1 MSLSVLIDLSC
12 WGPMNFYDRLPVT
25 ARAAL
30 DASGIDPGELEN
42 AFNLPPD
49 AGLLLVGSHADGRAT
64 EKSDLDFLVLLE
76 DDEELPGVDVG
87 DTISFSYGFLDRKLV
102 LLGTQE
108 FDLELMHWRHLPRFG
123 ESLQDLTRLSAQSES
138 TSASFPV
145 FLLEEIRALNR
156 LRTGVPIRGMPRVE
170 RWRAGLNL
178 ENLSLY
184 RALSCF
190 LNAMSWIEDAVNL
203 QRAGATDFGPAVAA
217 RVGAEE
223 LLLGTLAYH
232 GRVLVDLR
240 FAAHYSDVWKKSGDP
255 IPGALDDMQGLL
267 FPQSDSL
274 ADYPNRIYELAVEL
288 FHFYDHDGRQPGLVP
303 GIRWFGR
310 NRWHLDLSFLGLDS
324 S

>member
-1 MSLSVLIDLSC
+1 M
-12 WGPMNFYDRLPVT
+12 

-30 DASGIDPGELEN
+30 DASGIDSGELEN

-64 EKSDLDFLVLLE
+64 ETSDLDFLVLLE
-76 DDEELPGVDVG
+76 GDEELPGVDVG
-87 DTISFSYGFLDRKLV
+87 DTVSFSYGFQERKLV

-108 FDLELMHWRHLPRFG
+108 IDLEVMHWKQLHRFG
-123 ESLQDLTRLSAQSES
+123 QSLQDLTRLSTQSEYTS
-138 TSASFPV
+138 TSFPV

-156 LRTGVPIRGMPRVE
+156 LRTGVSLRGMPRVE
-170 RWRAGLNL
+170 RWRVDLHL
-178 ENLSLY
+178 ENLPLY

-203 QRAGATDFGPAVAA
+203 QRAGAADFGPAVAA

-232 GRVLVDLR
+232 GHVLVDLR
-240 FAAHYSDVWKKSGDP
+240 FAAYYSDVWRKSGDP
-255 IPGALDDMQGLL
+255 IPDALDDMQGLL
-267 FPQSDSL
+267 FPHSDLL
-274 ADYPNRIYELAVEL
+274 AGYPDRIYDLAVEL
-288 FHFYDHDGRQPGLVP
+288 FHFYDQDGAQSGLTT

>member
-1 MSLSVLIDLSC
+1 MSLPVLIDFFC
-12 WGPMNFYDRLPVT
+12 WGPMNFYDRLPAT
-25 ARAAL
+25 AQAAL

-49 AGLLLVGSHADGRAT
+49 AGLLLVGSHSDGRAT

-76 DDEELPGVDVG
+76 EDEELPGVDVG
-87 DTISFSYGFLDRKLV
+87 DTISFSYGFLERKLV

-108 FDLELMHWRHLPRFG
+108 FDLEVMHWRHLHKLG
-123 ESLQDLTRLSAQSES
+123 QSLQDLSRLSSQSE

-145 FLLEEIRALNR
+145 FPLEEIRALNR
-156 LRTGVPIRGMPRVE
+156 LRTGVPLRGMPRVE
-170 RWRAGLNL
+170 RWRADLNL

-203 QRAGATDFGPAVAA
+203 QRAGAADFGPAVAA

-232 GRVLVDLR
+232 GHVLVDLR
-240 FAAHYSDVWKKSGDP
+240 FAAHYSEVWKTSGDP
-255 IPGALDDMQGLL
+255 IPNALDDMQGLL

-274 ADYPNRIYELAVEL
+274 TGYPNRIYKLAVEL
-288 FHFYDHDGRQPGLVP
+288 FHFYDQDRRQPGLVT

-310 NRWHLDLSFLGLDS
+310 NRWHLDLSFLGLD
-324 S
+324 

>member
-1 MSLSVLIDLSC
+1 
-12 WGPMNFYDRLPVT
+12 MNFYDRLPAT
-25 ARAAL
+25 AQAAL
-30 DASGIDPGELEN
+30 DAGGIDSGELES
-42 AFNLPPD
+42 AFNLPPH

-64 EKSDLDFLVLLE
+64 ATSDLDFLVLLE
-76 DDEELPGVDVG
+76 GDEELPGVDVG
-87 DTISFSYGFLDRKLV
+87 DTISFSYGILERKLV

-108 FDLELMHWRHLPRFG
+108 VDLEVMHWRQLPRFG
-123 ESLQDLTRLSAQSES
+123 QSLWDLTRLSAQSEYTS
-138 TSASFPV
+138 TSFPV

-156 LRTGVPIRGMPRVE
+156 LRTGVPLRGIPRVE
-170 RWRAGLNL
+170 RWRADLHL
-178 ENLSLY
+178 ENLALY

-203 QRAGATDFGPAVAA
+203 KRAGAADFGPALAA

-232 GRVLVDLR
+232 GHILVDLR

-255 IPGALDDMQGLL
+255 TPGALDDMQELL
-267 FPQSDSL
+267 FPQTDLL
-274 ADYPNRIYELAVEL
+274 ADYPDRIYELAVDL
-288 FHFYDHDGRQPGLVP
+288 FRFYDHDGKQAGLTT